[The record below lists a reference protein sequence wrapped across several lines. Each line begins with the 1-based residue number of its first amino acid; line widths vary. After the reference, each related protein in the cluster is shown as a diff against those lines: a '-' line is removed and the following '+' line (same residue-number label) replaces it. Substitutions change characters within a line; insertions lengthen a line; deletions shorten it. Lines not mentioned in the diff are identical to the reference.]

1 MREPRRMPVPA
12 APRSDR
18 TPRIRELDSR
28 GMQVTHALVVTAI
41 GMSVTLVA
49 TFLAVL
55 VVGIVN
61 LELDGFDEIF
71 GLARDLDDLLRAMF
85 APMLILGAVLLVIGP
100 VVFVARRAAVFT
112 AASTFAAQHPADAPP
127 RDVRD
132 RLRSATPGGSLE
144 TAGVVGVL
152 AFGFLF
158 LVGVMITIGS
168 LVEDPERVQGSVV
181 FMVCAAVAAL
191 LSAVAIVQGKR
202 REPAQKRRAE
212 VLQGE
217 WKATARRAA
226 KAERGRRRTYPRA
239 EIPHILRGGSLWW
252 LYGILYLTVCLGMV
266 VFIVGILLRQPCRF
280 CEPRVLDPF
289 GESAIDVFSGTGGA
303 LLIASGV
310 GSAVLWLLLAAF
322 AFAREETLRS
332 WLTRS
337 GGVRLEGEQRREMLG
352 LPAAMTMLATLLAG
366 IASVVLAVS
375 GGAIAIDWPNFD
387 PPLAWLTGGSLVLA
401 ALVVGMLGHRREVR
415 LRMLVRDALMPG
427 DITGDEDDDVH

>member
-1 MREPRRMPVPA
+1 MPVPA

-49 TFLAVL
+49 TFLAVV

-168 LVEDPERVQGSVV
+168 LVEDPERVQGSVIFTV
-181 FMVCAAVAAL
+181 SAAVAAL
-191 LSAVAIVQGKR
+191 LSAVAIVHGKR
-202 REPAQKRRAE
+202 REPAQKQRAE
-212 VLQGE
+212 VLEGQ

-226 KAERGRRRTYPRA
+226 KAENGRRRTFPRA
-239 EIPHILRGGSLWW
+239 DIPHILRGGGLWW
-252 LYGILYLTVCLGMV
+252 LYGILYLLVA
-266 VFIVGILLRQPCRF
+266 
-280 CEPRVLDPF
+280 
-289 GESAIDVFSGTGGA
+289 SAWSCSSW
-303 LLIASGV
+303 ASCCASLA
-310 GSAVLWLLLAAF
+310 GSASRACSIRSVRARSTCSAAR
-322 AFAREETLRS
+322 AE
-332 WLTRS
+332 
-337 GGVRLEGEQRREMLG
+337 
-352 LPAAMTMLATLLAG
+352 PC
-366 IASVVLAVS
+366 
-375 GGAIAIDWPNFD
+375 
-387 PPLAWLTGGSLVLA
+387 
-401 ALVVGMLGHRREVR
+401 
-415 LRMLVRDALMPG
+415 
-427 DITGDEDDDVH
+427 